1 MITRNDKDGKFLLEF
16 TNGDIEKF
24 NEVMKKYNFK
34 DAQAFIRFA
43 TSVLLV
49 ATDGEIKIKKG
60 DEFVTVAPVDELI
73 NKEKKD
79 E

>member
-1 MITRNDKDGKFLLEF
+1 MITKTGNDDKFSLEF

-49 ATDGEIKIKKG
+49 AQDGEIKIKKSN
-60 DEFVTVAPVDELI
+60 EFVNVKPIDDLL
-73 NKEKKD
+73 NKEQQNG
-79 E
+79 